1 MGFQL
6 PVSKLNI
13 KENANQKFVF
23 DRIRKKWLVLTPEEF
38 IRQQWLDYLITV
50 KKYPSKLLSVEKQ
63 FSINTLNKRADI
75 IVYNRK
81 GKPVMIIECKSADIK
96 ISQQTIDQAGLYN
109 LNFKVDWL
117 VVSNGIQTYILKL
130 NLSDG
135 LFQKMNEMPD
145 FSSL

>member
-23 DRIRKKWLVLTPEEF
+23 DPIRKKWLVLTPEEF
-38 IRQQWLDYLITV
+38 IRQQWLDYLITA

-135 LFQKMNEMPD
+135 LFQEMIEIPD